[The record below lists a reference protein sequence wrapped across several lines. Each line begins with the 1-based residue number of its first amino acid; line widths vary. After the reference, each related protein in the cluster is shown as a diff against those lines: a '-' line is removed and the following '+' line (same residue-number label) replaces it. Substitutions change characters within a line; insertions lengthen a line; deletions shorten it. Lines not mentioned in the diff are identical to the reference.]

1 MLPVLERANIIMA
14 VFDDEDFKLCERCK
28 HMVEKCAFMGTSSLD
43 EDPRHSCCEP
53 HPLLICEDHRS
64 SFASLEGKM

>member
-28 HMVEKCAFMGTSSLD
+28 HMVEKGAFMGTSSLD
-43 EDPRHSCCEP
+43 EELDILVVNHI
-53 HPLLICEDHRS
+53 LY
-64 SFASLEGKM
+64 